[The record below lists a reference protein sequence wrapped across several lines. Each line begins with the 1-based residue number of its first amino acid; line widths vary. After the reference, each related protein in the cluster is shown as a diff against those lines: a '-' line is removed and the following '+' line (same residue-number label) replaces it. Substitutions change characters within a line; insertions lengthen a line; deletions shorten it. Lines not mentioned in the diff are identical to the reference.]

1 MKSIII
7 CLGAINLDLI
17 FQAETLDP
25 FVVLIPGLRAGGEYA
40 LGAEQESRLQSLLSQ
55 YATLIGRSGGGQAAN
70 TAFALA
76 RLGIPVILW
85 GRVGADADGDYL
97 RQGLAG
103 VDCQYLKL
111 QGASGRAYIL
121 VDSSG
126 ERTILVS
133 PNTNDLLTAAD
144 FPGEFLPQA
153 QLLYLTS
160 FVGDGPLQAQI
171 QLVKQINP
179 EVKVILDPGEL
190 YARRGRA
197 CLAPLLSRADTL
209 LVTLEEWRLLGGEP
223 RRWPEWAPPQV
234 VLKLGRQGARL
245 LSPAGL
251 LEVPG
256 EAVSEQ
262 ELLDT
267 LGAGDVFAAGW
278 LTGRQYGLNPETSIR
293 LANQLAAES
302 VKGRGREHYPAR
314 KFLDKILGTYK

>member
-1 MKSIII
+1 MKSTVI

-25 FVVLIPGLRAGGEYA
+25 FAAIIPGLRAGGEYA

-85 GRVGADADGDYL
+85 GRVGADTDGDYL

-103 VDCQYLKL
+103 VDCHYLKQ

-121 VDSSG
+121 VDGAG

-133 PNTNDLLTAAD
+133 PNTNDLLTVAD
-144 FPGEFLPQA
+144 FPGKLLDQA
-153 QLLYLTS
+153 HFLYLTS
-160 FVGDGPLQAQI
+160 FVGEAPLQAQI
-171 QLVKQINP
+171 LLVNQINP
-179 EVKVILDPGEL
+179 GVKVILDPGEL

-197 CLAPLLSRADTL
+197 CLAPLLSRTDTL
-209 LVTLEEWRLLGGEP
+209 LATLEEWRLLGGEP

-234 VLKLGRQGARL
+234 VLKLGGRGARL

-256 EAVSEQ
+256 ETVSEQ
-262 ELLDT
+262 ELQDT

-278 LTGRQYGLNPETSIR
+278 LTGLQYGLNPETSIR
-293 LANQLAAES
+293 LANRLAAES
-302 VKGRGREHYPAR
+302 VKGRGREHYPT
-314 KFLDKILGTYK
+314 KNFLDEKLKTYK